1 MTKFIKNNLPFLL
14 PILSGVLLILAYPP
28 YDLEFLIWIALI
40 PLFWFLALKQTSPK
54 NALIGGFLA
63 GVLFFGKLFGWL
75 FATYPFE
82 WLGITTEMG
91 TTLVFVFLIVLWI
104 IQTVFLGLF
113 FGIFAWGIKKMA
125 KLSYANKKL
134 SYAIFLIPSFWIILE
149 YLRAWGFGVLWLG
162 KESLLGP
169 HWTIGNLAYTLH
181 NASPLIQ
188 LADIIGIYGISF
200 LIVFINIIL
209 FLILRQCWRP
219 SLQHIKYKQVVIL
232 FIIFAVV
239 VTIWNGYGIYKL
251 NADVGGSTSN
261 IGTKRV
267 ALLQTN
273 FLSGSELNPYQK
285 KEVFKTVL
293 DLFRSPEATLAK
305 PDIIIAPEGFGI
317 VFLTGDS
324 EIAKYLLKDFWQ
336 PGQIFLEN
344 QKIIDPVPDNTGV
357 DEKGEIKSRLFYYD
371 LEQEEPIAFHDKV
384 LLVPNGGFLPYLTK
398 FFLNIYS
405 FDMGFGERFYKRGE
419 KIEPAHLPAGKAGTP
434 KGNIGG
440 TICSS
445 IVSPDINRKMT
456 KKGAEVLIVVSSD
469 APFHGTKSLLT
480 QNLAMSKLR
489 AIENRRYFAQ
499 ATNMG
504 YSFLLNS
511 KGEIVAP
518 SGGIVKTSELGNEI
532 LFADVYL
539 LNKKTIYT
547 KFGDWFVILSTVIM
561 LLTFILWYNKR
572 SSL

>member
-1 MTKFIKNNLPFLL
+1 MAFLL
-14 PILSGVLLILAYPP
+14 PILSGVLLVLAYPP

-40 PLFWFLALKQTSPK
+40 PLFWFISLKSVTAK
-54 NALIGGFLA
+54 RALIGGTIT
-63 GVLFFGKLFGWL
+63 GVIFFGKLFSWL

-82 WLGITTEMG
+82 WLGITTGMG
-91 TTLVFVFLIVLWI
+91 TALVFIFLIVLYI
-104 IQTVFLGLF
+104 IQTIFLGLF
-113 FGIFAWGIKKMA
+113 FGIFAWFLNLSFNKFL
-125 KLSYANKKL
+125 KLS
-134 SYAIFLIPSFWIILE
+134 FLIVIPTLWIILE
-149 YLRAWGFGVLWLG
+149 YLRAWGFGILWLG

-188 LADIIGIYGISF
+188 LADITGIYGISF
-200 LIVFINIIL
+200 LIVSINIIL
-209 FLILRQCWRP
+209 FLILKQCWRP
-219 SLQHIKYKQVVIL
+219 NLQHIKYKQVIIL

-239 VTIWNGYGIYKL
+239 VTIWNGYGVYKL
-251 NADVGGSTSN
+251 SKNPEGSLPHRA
-261 IGTKRV
+261 KV

-273 FLSGSELNPYQK
+273 FLSGSELNPFQK

-293 DLFRSPEATLAK
+293 DLFRSPKAILAK

-317 VFLTGDS
+317 VSLTNDS

-344 QKIIDPVPDNTGV
+344 QRILEENEEV
-357 DEKGEIKSRLFYYD
+357 KSRLFYYD

-398 FFLNIYS
+398 LFLNIYS
-405 FDMGFGERFYKRGE
+405 FDMGYGERFYKPGE
-419 KIEPAHLPAGKAGTP
+419 KIEPAQTL

-445 IVSPDINRKMT
+445 IVSPEINRKMT
-456 KKGAEVLIVVSSD
+456 KKGAEVLIVISSD
-469 APFHGTKSLLT
+469 APFHGSKSLLT

-504 YSFLLNS
+504 YSFLLNP
-511 KGEIVAP
+511 KGEIVA
-518 SGGIVKTSELGNEI
+518 KTSQLGNVI
-532 LFADVYL
+532 LFSDISL

-547 KFGDWFVILSTVIM
+547 KFGDWFVILSTVMM

-572 SSL
+572 SLL

>member
-54 NALIGGFLA
+54 NALIGGSLT

-82 WLGITTEMG
+82 WLEITTGMG
-91 TTLVFVFLIVLWI
+91 TALVFIFLIVLYI

-113 FGIFAWGIKKMA
+113 FGIFAWGIKKMVKKMV
-125 KLSYANKKL
+125 KLSF
-134 SYAIFLIPSFWIILE
+134 AIFLLIPALWIVLE

-219 SLQHIKYKQVVIL
+219 SLQHIKYKQVIIL
-232 FIIFAVV
+232 FIVFAVV
-239 VTIWNGYGIYKL
+239 VTIWNGYGVYKL
-251 NADVGGSTSN
+251 SKNPEGNLPHEA
-261 IGTKRV
+261 KV

-273 FLSGSELNPYQK
+273 FLSGSELNPFQR

-293 DLFRSPEATLAK
+293 DLLKSPKAILEN

-317 VFLTGDS
+317 VSLTGDS
-324 EIAKYLLKDFWQ
+324 EIAKYLLKDSWQ

-344 QKIIDPVPDNTGV
+344 QKILEENEEV
-357 DEKGEIKSRLFYYD
+357 KSRLFYYD

-398 FFLNIYS
+398 LFLNIYS
-405 FDMGFGERFYKRGE
+405 FDMGYGERFYKRGE
-419 KIEPAHLPAGKAGTP
+419 KIEPAQTP

-445 IVSPDINRKMT
+445 IVSPEINRKMT

-469 APFHGTKSLLT
+469 APFHGSKSLLT

-511 KGEIVAP
+511 KGEIV
-518 SGGIVKTSELGNEI
+518 VKTSQLGNEI
-532 LFADVYL
+532 LFSDISL

-547 KFGDWFVILSTVIM
+547 KFGDWFVILSTVMM
-561 LLTFILWYNKR
+561 LFTLILWYNRR
-572 SSL
+572 SAL

>member
-1 MTKFIKNNLPFLL
+1 MAFLL
-14 PILSGVLLILAYPP
+14 PILSGVLLVLAYPP

-54 NALIGGFLA
+54 NALIGGSLV

-82 WLGITTEMG
+82 WLGITTGMG
-91 TTLVFVFLIVLWI
+91 TTLVFIFLIVLWI

-113 FGIFAWGIKKMA
+113 FGIFAWFL
-125 KLSYANKKL
+125 KLSFNKFSKL
-134 SYAIFLIPSFWIILE
+134 SFLIVIPTLWIILE
-149 YLRAWGFGVLWLG
+149 YLRAWGFGILWLG

-188 LADIIGIYGISF
+188 LADITGIYGISF

-219 SLQHIKYKQVVIL
+219 SLQHIKYKQVIIL

-239 VTIWNGYGIYKL
+239 VTIWNGYGVYKL
-251 NADVGGSTSN
+251 SKNPEGSLT
-261 IGTKRV
+261 RV

-293 DLFRSPEATLAK
+293 DLFSAYAKASADKPE
-305 PDIIIAPEGFGI
+305 IIIAPEGFGI
-317 VFLTGDS
+317 VSLTGDS

-336 PGQIFLEN
+336 SNQIYLEN
-344 QKIIDPVPDNTGV
+344 QKILEEN
-357 DEKGEIKSRLFYYD
+357 EEIKSRLFYYD

-398 FFLNIYS
+398 LFLNIYS
-405 FDMGFGERFYKRGE
+405 FDMGYGERFYKRGE
-419 KIEPAHLPAGKAGTP
+419 KIEPAQTP

-445 IVSPDINRKMT
+445 IVSPEINRKMT

-469 APFHGTKSLLT
+469 APFHGSKSLLT

-504 YSFLLNS
+504 YSFLLNP
-511 KGEIVAP
+511 KGEIVA
-518 SGGIVKTSELGNEI
+518 KTSQLGNDI
-532 LFADVYL
+532 LFSDISL

-547 KFGDWFVILSTVIM
+547 KFGDWFVILSTVMVI
-561 LLTFILWYNKR
+561 LTLILWYNKR